1 MIRYLPVIIC
11 LIALADIMII
21 KDIYGQCNN
30 INNKRLDI
38 NIVLILMLVADIILI
53 YTHLEYERYE
63 SGVVLL
69 LIILIYGK
77 LVGSQIYANIAK
89 AVFYISISINA
100 AVLADYVLK
109 YISIQRNDSYM
120 LYEINV
126 LCVIILFK
134 VICLV
139 MFGAYKRY
147 VQYTYNNVYYVAVT
161 VMKIIGAV
169 INICVYSAVKSI
181 GYYNASIIVVI
192 LFINVLTDTGI
203 VFLNIV
209 KNYAS
214 VSYEREMLEQE
225 IETCR
230 ILYDNIKTGQDELRD
245 IRHDIK
251 NRLNMLCY
259 SLDENN
265 IEQARKAIGVLYDNI
280 DASSRIFYCNNL
292 KVNTMLEYKFAG
304 LPDNI
309 NVQCDIDIPDN
320 LDMDM
325 GDLGVIIGNL
335 LDNSINAVKKIDGEA
350 YINVVMKYSAESL
363 FITIKNSYI
372 EDNTIKSA
380 VYYIDHGRGIKNVKR
395 LVDKYRGSYS
405 DTKENGVYTT
415 NLSISI

>member
-209 KNYAS
+209 RNYAS

-380 VYYIDHGRGIKNVKR
+380 VYYIDHGRDIKNVKR

>member
-209 KNYAS
+209 RNYAS

-225 IETCR
+225 
-230 ILYDNIKTGQDELRD
+230 
-245 IRHDIK
+245 
-251 NRLNMLCY
+251 NR
-259 SLDENN
+259 
-265 IEQARKAIGVLYDNI
+265 
-280 DASSRIFYCNNL
+280 
-292 KVNTMLEYKFAG
+292 
-304 LPDNI
+304 
-309 NVQCDIDIPDN
+309 NV
-320 LDMDM
+320 
-325 GDLGVIIGNL
+325 
-335 LDNSINAVKKIDGEA
+335 
-350 YINVVMKYSAESL
+350 
-363 FITIKNSYI
+363 
-372 EDNTIKSA
+372 
-380 VYYIDHGRGIKNVKR
+380 
-395 LVDKYRGSYS
+395 
-405 DTKENGVYTT
+405 
-415 NLSISI
+415 

>member
-209 KNYAS
+209 RNYAS

-372 EDNTIKSA
+372 EDNTI
-380 VYYIDHGRGIKNVKR
+380 
-395 LVDKYRGSYS
+395 
-405 DTKENGVYTT
+405 
-415 NLSISI
+415 

>member
-209 KNYAS
+209 RNYAS

-372 EDNTIKSA
+372 EDNTIKSE

>member
-209 KNYAS
+209 RNYAS

-380 VYYIDHGRGIKNVKR
+380 VYYIDHGRVIKNVKR

>member
-38 NIVLILMLVADIILI
+38 NIVLIFMLVADIILI

-77 LVGSQIYANIAK
+77 LVGSQIYADIAK

-139 MFGAYKRY
+139 MFGVYKRY
-147 VQYTYNNVYYVAVT
+147 VQYTSNNIYYVAVT
-161 VMKIIGAV
+161 VIKIIGAV

-181 GYYNASIIVVI
+181 GYYNASIIVV
-192 LFINVLTDTGI
+192 LLLINVLIDTGI

-209 KNYAS
+209 RNYAS

-265 IEQARKAIGVLYDNI
+265 IEQARKAIGILYDNI

>member
-89 AVFYISISINA
+89 AVFYISILINA

-209 KNYAS
+209 RNYAS

>member
-139 MFGAYKRY
+139 MFGVYKRY

-209 KNYAS
+209 RNYAS

-280 DASSRIFYCNNL
+280 EASSRIFYCNNL

-304 LPDNI
+304 LPENI

>member
-209 KNYAS
+209 RNYAS

-325 GDLGVIIGNL
+325 EDLGVIIGNL

>member
-209 KNYAS
+209 RNYAS

-230 ILYDNIKTGQDELRD
+230 ILYDNIKTGQDELSD

-363 FITIKNSYI
+363 FIKIKNSYI
-372 EDNTIKSA
+372 
-380 VYYIDHGRGIKNVKR
+380 
-395 LVDKYRGSYS
+395 
-405 DTKENGVYTT
+405 
-415 NLSISI
+415 

>member
-147 VQYTYNNVYYVAVT
+147 VQYTHNNVYYVAVT

-209 KNYAS
+209 RNYAS

>member
-89 AVFYISISINA
+89 AVFYMSISINA

-209 KNYAS
+209 RNYAS

>member
-209 KNYAS
+209 RNYAS

-325 GDLGVIIGNL
+325 GDLDVIIGNL

>member
-89 AVFYISISINA
+89 AVFYISMSINA
-100 AVLADYVLK
+100 EVLADYVLR
-109 YISIQRNDSYM
+109 YISIQRDDSYM

-126 LCVIILFK
+126 LCVIVLFK
-134 VICLV
+134 VISLF
-139 MFGAYKRY
+139 MFDVYKRY

-161 VMKIIGAV
+161 VMKIICAV

-209 KNYAS
+209 RNYAN

-304 LPDNI
+304 LPENI

-372 EDNTIKSA
+372 EDNTIKPA

-395 LVDKYRGSYS
+395 LVDKYKGSYS

>member
-100 AVLADYVLK
+100 AVLADYVLR
-109 YISIQRNDSYM
+109 YISIQRDDSYM

-126 LCVIILFK
+126 LCVIVLFK
-134 VICLV
+134 VISLF
-139 MFGAYKRY
+139 MFDVYKRY

-209 KNYAS
+209 RNYAS

-304 LPDNI
+304 LPENI

-380 VYYIDHGRGIKNVKR
+380 VYYIDHGRGINNVRRIVK
-395 LVDKYRGSYS
+395 KYGGSY
-405 DTKENGVYTT
+405 KENVSENVYQTK
-415 NLSISI
+415 ISI

>member
-209 KNYAS
+209 RNYAS

-335 LDNSINAVKKIDGEA
+335 LDNSINAVKKIDGEV

>member
-38 NIVLILMLVADIILI
+38 NIVLILMIVADIILI

-69 LIILIYGK
+69 LIILIYGR
-77 LVGSQIYANIAK
+77 LVGSQIYVNIAK

-109 YISIQRNDSYM
+109 YISIRRNDSYM

-209 KNYAS
+209 RNYAS

-395 LVDKYRGSYS
+395 LVDKYKGSYS

>member
-209 KNYAS
+209 RNYAS

>member
-209 KNYAS
+209 RNYAS

-280 DASSRIFYCNNL
+280 EASSRIFYCNNL

>member
-209 KNYAS
+209 RNYAS

-304 LPDNI
+304 LPENI

>member
-209 KNYAS
+209 RNYAS

-280 DASSRIFYCNNL
+280 DASSRIFYYNNL

>member
-89 AVFYISISINA
+89 AVFYISMSINA
-100 AVLADYVLK
+100 AVLADYVLR
-109 YISIQRNDSYM
+109 YISIQRDDSYM

-192 LFINVLTDTGI
+192 LFINVLTDIGI

-209 KNYAS
+209 RNYAS

-265 IEQARKAIGVLYDNI
+265 IEQARKAIGILYDNI
-280 DASSRIFYCNNL
+280 EASSRIFYCNNL

-335 LDNSINAVKKIDGEA
+335 LDNSINAVKKIDEGA

>member
-100 AVLADYVLK
+100 AVLADYVLR
-109 YISIQRNDSYM
+109 YISIQRDDSYM

-209 KNYAS
+209 RNYAS

-304 LPDNI
+304 LPENI

>member
-209 KNYAS
+209 RNYAS

-335 LDNSINAVKKIDGEA
+335 LDNSINAVKKLMA
-350 YINVVMKYSAESL
+350 
-363 FITIKNSYI
+363 
-372 EDNTIKSA
+372 
-380 VYYIDHGRGIKNVKR
+380 KR
-395 LVDKYRGSYS
+395 ILM
-405 DTKENGVYTT
+405 
-415 NLSISI
+415 L

>member
-209 KNYAS
+209 RNYAS
-214 VSYEREMLEQE
+214 VNYEREMLEQE

>member
-139 MFGAYKRY
+139 MFGVYKRY

-209 KNYAS
+209 RNYAS

-304 LPDNI
+304 LPENI

>member
-63 SGVVLL
+63 SGVVLP

-89 AVFYISISINA
+89 AVFYISMSINA
-100 AVLADYVLK
+100 EVLADYVLR
-109 YISIQRNDSYM
+109 YISIQRDDSYM

-126 LCVIILFK
+126 LCVIVLFK
-134 VICLV
+134 VISLF
-139 MFGAYKRY
+139 MFDVYKRY

-161 VMKIIGAV
+161 VMKIICAV

-209 KNYAS
+209 RNYAN

-304 LPDNI
+304 LPENI

>member
-120 LYEINV
+120 LYDINV

-209 KNYAS
+209 RNYAS

-280 DASSRIFYCNNL
+280 EASSRIFYCNNL
-292 KVNTMLEYKFAG
+292 KVNTMLEYKFVG

-335 LDNSINAVKKIDGEA
+335 LDNSINAVKKIDEGA

-380 VYYIDHGRGIKNVKR
+380 VYYIDHGRGIMFV
-395 LVDKYRGSYS
+395 
-405 DTKENGVYTT
+405 
-415 NLSISI
+415 

>member
-89 AVFYISISINA
+89 AVFYISMSINA
-100 AVLADYVLK
+100 AVLADYVLR
-109 YISIQRNDSYM
+109 YISIQRDDSYM

-192 LFINVLTDTGI
+192 LFINVLTDIGI

-209 KNYAS
+209 RNYAS

-304 LPDNI
+304 LPENI

>member
-209 KNYAS
+209 RNYAS

-372 EDNTIKSA
+372 MSKLNI
-380 VYYIDHGRGIKNVKR
+380 NF
-395 LVDKYRGSYS
+395 
-405 DTKENGVYTT
+405 
-415 NLSISI
+415 

>member
-209 KNYAS
+209 RNYAS

-251 NRLNMLCY
+251 NWLNMLCY

>member
-147 VQYTYNNVYYVAVT
+147 EQYTYNNVYYVAVT

-209 KNYAS
+209 RNYAS

>member
-209 KNYAS
+209 RNYAS

-350 YINVVMKYSAESL
+350 YINVVVKYSAESL

>member
-209 KNYAS
+209 RNYAS

-265 IEQARKAIGVLYDNI
+265 IEQARKAIGILYDNI
-280 DASSRIFYCNNL
+280 EASSRIFYCNNL

-335 LDNSINAVKKIDGEA
+335 LDNSINAVKKINGEA

>member
-192 LFINVLTDTGI
+192 LFINVLTDIGI

-209 KNYAS
+209 RNYAS

-304 LPDNI
+304 LPENI

-395 LVDKYRGSYS
+395 LVDKYKGSYS

-415 NLSISI
+415 SLSISI

>member
-11 LIALADIMII
+11 LIALADIKII

-209 KNYAS
+209 RNYAS

>member
-209 KNYAS
+209 RNYAS

-372 EDNTIKSA
+372 EDYTIKSA

>member
-209 KNYAS
+209 RNYAS

-304 LPDNI
+304 LPENI

-395 LVDKYRGSYS
+395 LVDKYKGSYS

>member
-209 KNYAS
+209 RNYAS
-214 VSYEREMLEQE
+214 VNYEREMLEQE

-265 IEQARKAIGVLYDNI
+265 IEQARKAIGILYDNI
-280 DASSRIFYCNNL
+280 EASSRIFYCNNL

-304 LPDNI
+304 LPENI

-395 LVDKYRGSYS
+395 LVDKYKGSYS